1 MSVKEIEAAIS
12 QLPPGERAELLA
24 WLREAYAFDA
34 GSPDMDVTPVLEYE
48 AGELPK
54 PRRFERLAAE
64 WKDQGKFL
72 PSPTAIAALP
82 AYRAI
87 IGLGRPA
94 LPLILGELRREPH
107 HWFVALRRITGED
120 PVPEDARGDLHRM
133 AEAWLRWGAEH
144 GIDA

>member
-1 MSVKEIEAAIS
+1 MSVQEIEDAIA
-12 QLPPGERAELLA
+12 QLPPGEVAELMA
-24 WLREAYAFDA
+24 WLRKAYAQAWEDF
-34 GSPDMDVTPVLEYE
+34 TVLEDE
-48 AGELPK
+48 AGDLASPGK
-54 PRRFERLAAE
+54 FERLAAE

-72 PSPTAIAALP
+72 PSPSAIAALP

-87 IGLGRPA
+87 IAMGWEA
-94 LPLILGELRREPH
+94 LPLILGALRREPDQ
-107 HWFVALRRITGED
+107 WFVALRRITGED